1 MLPLRRVSPAT
12 PSGGAIGC
20 VLDLRGAIVPAAC
33 RARSE
38 RYLQESGLPAFVL
51 ARSNCHWFQKRFLKS
66 HKKPASKIFE
76 VAILLRI
83 TEYSLLFIQN
93 PPLAARKNFLRQ
105 AQAKEGNPFM
115 RYSAVGSMSS
125 PQRTTKGNV
134 PNIVALEVLRK
145 NGIDVDKLIK
155 LITAGVGAEFTT
167 YYYYTILRMH
177 CTGLEGEGIKEIVED
192 ARIED
197 RNHFEAMV
205 PRLYEL
211 GGSLP
216 RDIRKFADQAGCP
229 DAYLPD
235 NWEDINSI
243 LKVLLEA
250 EQCAIR
256 SWGEVCDMT
265 TGKDP
270 RTYDIA
276 QRIMQEEVEHEAWFI
291 ELLSKRPSGHFRR
304 KFVGQS
310 PHTGDQG
317 SLIHL

>member
-1 MLPLRRVSPAT
+1 
-12 PSGGAIGC
+12 
-20 VLDLRGAIVPAAC
+20 
-33 RARSE
+33 
-38 RYLQESGLPAFVL
+38 
-51 ARSNCHWFQKRFLKS
+51 
-66 HKKPASKIFE
+66 
-76 VAILLRI
+76 
-83 TEYSLLFIQN
+83 
-93 PPLAARKNFLRQ
+93 
-105 AQAKEGNPFM
+105 
-115 RYSAVGSMSS
+115 MSD
-125 PQRTTKGNV
+125 TKGKV
-134 PNIVALEVLRK
+134 PNIVAIEVIKK
-145 NGIDVDKLIK
+145 NGVDVEKLK
-155 LITAGVGAEFTT
+155 ELITKGVGAEFTT

-177 CTGLEGEGIKEIVED
+177 CTGLDGEGIREIVEE

-235 NWEDINSI
+235 NWESLTPIIEI
-243 LKVLLEA
+243 LLAA

-304 KFVGQS
+304 RSVGQS
-310 PHTGDQG
+310 PHVGQQG
-317 SLIHL
+317 GLIHL

>member
-1 MLPLRRVSPAT
+1 
-12 PSGGAIGC
+12 
-20 VLDLRGAIVPAAC
+20 
-33 RARSE
+33 
-38 RYLQESGLPAFVL
+38 
-51 ARSNCHWFQKRFLKS
+51 LK
-66 HKKPASKIFE
+66 E
-76 VAILLRI
+76 
-83 TEYSLLFIQN
+83 
-93 PPLAARKNFLRQ
+93 
-105 AQAKEGNPFM
+105 
-115 RYSAVGSMSS
+115 
-125 PQRTTKGNV
+125 
-134 PNIVALEVLRK
+134 
-145 NGIDVDKLIK
+145 
-155 LITAGVGAEFTT
+155 LITKGVGAEFTT

-211 GGSLP
+211 GGALP

-276 QRIMQEEVEHEAWFI
+276 QRIMQEEVEHEAWFV